1 MLSFVN
7 RVIIVTEK
15 VVANKA
21 VCCPDNTLSF
31 TFRERWLRR
40 NSGWGT
46 GILQRIMPSQS
57 CTLRTQSV
65 AGGWRKQSYDEVP
78 WWLSSTGKR
87 SFTSRSHPSYSLAYK
102 TSAMIVM
109 STWIHIE
116 LGVTI
121 ILNVLPS
128 VLPAPQRLDQ
138 VQARCLVA
146 FTTDDNWL
154 MKSLT
159 RKMPPGIRSLCPNEK
174 S

>member
-46 GILQRIMPSQS
+46 GILQRIMPSQR
-57 CTLRTQSV
+57 CTLRTQGV

-87 SFTSRSHPSYSLAYK
+87 SFTSRSHPSYSLAYNK

-109 STWIHIE
+109 STWIHDTE
-116 LGVTI
+116 LGV
-121 ILNVLPS
+121 NYRPKR
-128 VLPAPQRLDQ
+128 P
-138 VQARCLVA
+138 
-146 FTTDDNWL
+146 
-154 MKSLT
+154 
-159 RKMPPGIRSLCPNEK
+159 SLCPASPTATASGTSQMLGSFYNRWQLTHEELDK
-174 S
+174 ENATWN